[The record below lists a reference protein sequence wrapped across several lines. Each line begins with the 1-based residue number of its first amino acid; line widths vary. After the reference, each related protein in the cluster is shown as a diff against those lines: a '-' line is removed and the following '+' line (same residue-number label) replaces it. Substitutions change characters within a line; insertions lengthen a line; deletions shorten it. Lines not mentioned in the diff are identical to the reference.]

1 MLSSPTSVRASWP
14 RVTDASRQFV
24 EDLVTRGLERREAR
38 WLVEE
43 FAPGGDFDAE
53 RAVLAAA
60 DRRLRGEPLQYIIGH
75 WPFRQLDLD
84 VDPRVLIP
92 RPETEELVELAL
104 RELAAMDSATPLIA
118 DLGCGSGAI
127 GLALLDELAQRGV
140 TASLI
145 AVDASSDALAVAKR
159 NALKHGLHRV
169 SFVESNWF
177 DGLDESFHTSFDL
190 IVSNPPYIAEGEMAS
205 LEAVL
210 SFEPRSALVAGDD
223 GGPGMSDL
231 ATIIASAPAW
241 LRPHGALL
249 AEHGFSQGE
258 AVVSL
263 ARSAGFTDVRD
274 ELDMAGHPRILV
286 AKGR

>member
-24 EDLVTRGLERREAR
+24 EDLVARGLERREAR

-43 FAPGGDFDAE
+43 FAPGGDLDAE

-84 VDPRVLIP
+84 VDSRVLIP

-127 GLALLDELAQRGV
+127 GLALLHELAQRGV
-140 TASLI
+140 TGSLI

-177 DGLDESFHTSFDL
+177 GGLDESFHTSFDL

-205 LEAVL
+205 LDAVL

-231 ATIIASAPAW
+231 ATIISSAPSW

-258 AVVSL
+258 AVVTL

-274 ELDMAGHPRILV
+274 ERDMAGHPRILV